1 MNICDIMKR
10 NVFFVRPHTSVKDAA
25 RLMHDEH
32 VGALP
37 VLELAENKVVGM
49 ITDRDICCKVTA
61 TGRNADMTN
70 VGEVMTTNIATCF
83 SDQDITDVAYLMASH
98 QIHRIA
104 VMDKDDKLAGIVSV
118 DDLAH
123 KSHDLASTVLEA
135 SAAPLH

>member
-1 MNICDIMKR
+1 MKR
-10 NVFFVRPHTSVKDAA
+10 NVFFVRPNSSVKEAA
-25 RLMHDEH
+25 RLMHNEH

-37 VLELAENKVVGM
+37 VLEDSKIVGM

-61 TGRNADMTN
+61 NGRDAVMTN
-70 VGEVMTTNIATCF
+70 VGEVMSKDVATCF
-83 SDQDITDVAYLMASH
+83 VDQDINDVAYLMASH

-104 VMDKDDKLAGIVSV
+104 VLDKDDHLAGIVSI

-123 KSHDLASTVLEA
+123 KSHDLASAVLEA

>member
-10 NVFFVRPHTSVKDAA
+10 NVFFVRPNTSVREAA

-32 VGALP
+32 VGVLP
-37 VLELAENKVVGM
+37 VLDMEDNKVIGM

-61 TGRNADMTN
+61 TGRNT
-70 VGEVMTTNIATCF
+70 VMTTVADVMTKNVATCF
-83 SDQDITDVAYLMASH
+83 NDQELTEVAYLMASH

-104 VMDKDDKLAGIVSV
+104 VLDKDDKLAGIVSV

-123 KSHDLASTVLEA
+123 RSHDLASTVLEA
-135 SAAPLH
+135 SAAPAH